1 MSTFNKFGFISD
13 LELQIAQENPRDVT
27 EFIYE
32 QIESACIY
40 YRDCFEICEA
50 LNAKSFETDYGYAK
64 NITELAAYVLA
75 EFVFENIK
83 VND

>member
-1 MSTFNKFGFISD
+1 MSTFNTYGFVSD
-13 LELQIAQENPRDVT
+13 LEYQIAQENPSDVT

-40 YRDCFEICEA
+40 YSDCFEICQA
-50 LNAKSFETDYGYAK
+50 LNATSFETDYGYAK

-75 EFVFENIK
+75 EFVFENISI
-83 VND
+83 NN

>member
-1 MSTFNKFGFISD
+1 MSTFNKFDFISD
-13 LELQIAQENPRDVT
+13 LELQIAQENPRDIT

-40 YRDCFEICEA
+40 YRDCFEIGEA
-50 LNAKSFETDYGYAK
+50 LAATSFETDYGYAK

>member
-1 MSTFNKFGFISD
+1 MSTFNKFDFISD
-13 LELQIAQENPRDVT
+13 LELQIAQENPKDVT

-50 LNAKSFETDYGYAK
+50 LTATSFETDYGYAK